1 MMANNFSDQVTEWVR
16 KSDARMTAAFRE
28 SIQDLVEEAQE
39 PRGSGGNMPI
49 RTGFLRS
56 TGDAALNKLPVGETE
71 APEGVESF
79 TWDASAALLV
89 INQAKL
95 GDTVYFGWSANYA
108 IYMEDRY
115 GFVRLAAQNWPQ
127 IVNRAARRL
136 EQRVRR

>member
-1 MMANNFSDQVTEWVR
+1 MVNFSDQVTAWVR
-16 KSDARMTAAFRE
+16 KSDARMTAAYRA
-28 SIQDLVEEAQE
+28 SVQDLIEEAQE
-39 PRGSGGNMPI
+39 PRGSGGNMPKD
-49 RTGFLRS
+49 TGFLQN
-56 TGDAALNKLPVGETE
+56 TGDAALNRLPTGPTE

-79 TWDASAALLV
+79 TWDASAALAV
-89 INQAKL
+89 IAQAKL

-127 IVNRAARRL
+127 IVNAAARRL

>member
-1 MMANNFSDQVTEWVR
+1 MSNFSEQVTAWVR

-39 PRGSGGNMPI
+39 PVGSGGNMPVI
-49 RTGFLRS
+49 SSFLRNS
-56 TGDAALNKLPVGETE
+56 GDAALNKLPVGESIK
-71 APEGVESF
+71 PKDYVPKS
-79 TWDASAALLV
+79 WDIQAALLV
-89 INQAKL
+89 INKATL
-95 GDTVYFGWSANYA
+95 GDTVFFGWTAVYA
-108 IYMEDRY
+108 PYVENNR

>member
-1 MMANNFSDQVTEWVR
+1 MAKFSDQVTAWVR
-16 KSDARMTAAFRE
+16 KSEARMTAAYRE
-28 SIQDLVEEAQE
+28 SVQDLIEEAQE
-39 PRGSGGNMPI
+39 PRGPGGNMPKD
-49 RTGFLRS
+49 TGFLQN
-56 TGDAALNKLPVGETE
+56 TGDAALNRLPTGPTE

-79 TWDASAALLV
+79 TWDASAALAV
-89 INQAKL
+89 IAQAKL
-95 GDTVYFGWSANYA
+95 GDTVYFGWSASYA